1 MSRATGYET
10 MRTRTGDVLQA
21 GVKTRPAAAHHD
33 LTSTY
38 GWITR
43 AVVTATYYADE
54 DQRGHDPRSMSC
66 DVRTYGRYTRE
77 LPKVP
82 VLQRTHGLWD
92 YDIYTPRAA
101 RQDIE
106 GSDLIGTGSKGKRPT
121 SAEKMDGDHVL
132 IGFLDNDPNQPVILP
147 FTLGHK
153 NANYRPAA
161 ADGHVR
167 RIRHNGVLMAW
178 DKDGNFS
185 IDATGG
191 AAEILG
197 PKGTEVASGGNV
209 SVSGVTVKLLSDEV
223 ELGNGAGDAVV
234 LGDAYQTQFNNF
246 LTALSTWSGA
256 VVGPPPPVAAAFSA
270 AIALMKSGSYLSSK
284 VKVG

>member
-1 MSRATGYET
+1 MSQSRLTGYET
-10 MRTRTGDVLQA
+10 MRTARGDVLQA
-21 GVKTRPAAAHHD
+21 GVKSRPSVKHQN
-33 LTSTY
+33 LESTD

-54 DQRGHDPRSMSC
+54 DDRGQDQRSIVC

-82 VLQRTHGLWD
+82 VLQRTHSLWD
-92 YDIYTPRAA
+92 HDIYTPRPA

-106 GSDLIGTGSKGKRPT
+106 GGDLVGSGSKDKEPT
-121 SAEKMDGDHVL
+121 SAEKLDGDHVL

-147 FTLGHK
+147 YTLVHPK
-153 NANYRPAA
+153 ANYRPLA

-178 DKDGNFS
+178 DKAGNFS

-191 AAEILG
+191 AAEVFG
-197 PKGTEVASGGNV
+197 SKGSEVPSGGNV

-223 ELGNGAGDAVV
+223 ELGNGASEAVV
-234 LGDAYQTQFNNF
+234 QGDTFTGELVSVLDKLAGFT
-246 LTALSTWSGA
+246 TSPAAAKAA
-256 VVGPPPPVAAAFSA
+256 VVAFEA
-270 AIALMKSGSYLSSK
+270 TKSSWLSSK